1 MKSFETFFTL
11 CSPEDDSNFTNDSN
25 WGMDEDENSEEG
37 DVEEEE
43 QNDESGDKS
52 SWRHFYWVLY
62 GNK

>member
-11 CSPEDDSNFTNDSN
+11 CSPEDDSD
-25 WGMDEDENSEEG
+25 WGMEEGENSEEG

-43 QNDESGDKS
+43 QDDESGDKS

>member
-11 CSPEDDSNFTNDSN
+11 CSPEDDSNWD
-25 WGMDEDENSEEG
+25 MDEDENSEEG

-43 QNDESGDKS
+43 QDDESGDKS

>member
-11 CSPEDDSNFTNDSN
+11 CSPEDDSDFTDGSN

-43 QNDESGDKS
+43 QD
-52 SWRHFYWVLY
+52 VLKNNNTARDTLIY
-62 GNK
+62 ILKE

>member
-1 MKSFETFFTL
+1 
-11 CSPEDDSNFTNDSN
+11 
-25 WGMDEDENSEEG
+25 MDEGENSEEG

-43 QNDESGDKS
+43 QDDESGDTS